1 VVHGRVSKTGRFESL
16 AVVYP
21 TPFAYASFLLNILQR
36 WQFRPAVHN
45 GTITEVEIVLVIPQD
60 TNGSE

>member
-1 VVHGRVSKTGRFESL
+1 MVSKTGRFESL

-45 GTITEVEIVLVIPQD
+45 GTITEVEIVLVIPED
-60 TNGSE
+60 TNSSE